1 LAVEAALSE
10 YVNEPEV
17 NVDVMAYN
25 SQVFYVILD
34 GGGTGEQVQR
44 FPVTGNETVLD
55 AIAAVQGLS
64 EVAIAKL
71 PPLKS
76 MARTI
81 RSVKNRSQAPRPNPN
96 SLGELE
102 LPEELMSTLRNE
114 PFLLYDSGPTDEKR
128 AVMFGTSKNLEI
140 LGDCDIWSADGTFKT
155 YYCAWKGG
163 PAIQGSRDHRSSSP
177 HEEELCRSAGGC
189 CAYFHQ

>member
-1 LAVEAALSE
+1 MI
-10 YVNEPEV
+10 N
-17 NVDVMAYN
+17 
-25 SQVFYVILD
+25 
-34 GGGTGEQVQR
+34 T
-44 FPVTGNETVLD
+44 
-55 AIAAVQGLS
+55 AVQGLS

-102 LPEELMSTLRNE
+102 LSEEFMSTLRNE

-155 YYCAWKGG
+155 CPVLFKQVWVIHGYY
-163 PAIQGSRDHRSSSP
+163 RSK
-177 HEEELCRSAGGC
+177 L
-189 CAYFHQ
+189 YFNFY

>member
-1 LAVEAALSE
+1 MI
-10 YVNEPEV
+10 N
-17 NVDVMAYN
+17 
-25 SQVFYVILD
+25 
-34 GGGTGEQVQR
+34 T
-44 FPVTGNETVLD
+44 
-55 AIAAVQGLS
+55 AVQGLS

-128 AVMFGTSKNLEI
+128 AIMFGTSKNLGI
-140 LGDCDIWSADGTFKT
+140 ATFGVPMELSRSVQ
-155 YYCAWKGG
+155 YCLSKYGLFMV
-163 PAIQGSRDHRSSSP
+163 ITEVSFTLISIN
-177 HEEELCRSAGGC
+177 
-189 CAYFHQ
+189 Y